1 MIEKFKLFVR
11 TKPELSLYVNN
22 GTMTWQKFYEM
33 WNLYGEENEIW
44 NNYIKK
50 EKISNTS
57 SSSTSSTV
65 SNIIDNLKNIDM
77 NEVQKGVES
86 VRKAIDLLQ
95 GFIGSGTSSNN
106 KGYTPRNLFKKYDD

>member
-1 MIEKFKLFVR
+1 MVEKFKMFVR
-11 TKPELSLYVNN
+11 TKPELSSYVND
-22 GTMTWQKFYEM
+22 GSMTWQKFYEL
-33 WNLYGEENEIW
+33 WSLYGEDNEVW
-44 NNYIKK
+44 NKYLKK
-50 EKISNTS
+50 EKIST
-57 SSSTSSTV
+57 STSTSTTTAV

-95 GFIGSGTSSNN
+95 GFIVTDTNSK

>member
-11 TKPELSLYVNN
+11 SKPELSSYVND
-22 GTMTWQKFYEM
+22 GSMTWQKFYEM

-44 NNYIKK
+44 NNYRKK
-50 EKISNTS
+50 DTVVN
-57 SSSTSSTV
+57 SSTDTNSSTF
-65 SNIIDNLKNIDM
+65 SNILSNLKNIDM

-95 GFIGSGTSSNN
+95 GFIVSDTNSNN